1 MRNAPAQPSGV
12 SSTNRE
18 PVVAVMPYVSALA
31 ASELFSSLDAE
42 EFERLSAE
50 VEPLHVPGGRVL
62 FNQRDA
68 ADCLYVVVSG
78 RLRVSLERSDGSE
91 QSLGEVG
98 RGDVVGEMALL
109 TGQRRSATARAI
121 RDTDLLRLR
130 ADAFNR
136 LIEQHPAT
144 MMRVTRR
151 IVMRYQNA
159 LRSPAGSTRGSVTT
173 VALIPTARDVPLS
186 EFTKRLVQTLAA
198 SGPVLRLNSDV
209 VDETLGPQSAQTPRD
224 HARNAEVGSW
234 LVAQESRYN
243 AVVYE
248 ADLERS
254 AWTSRCIR
262 QADRI
267 LLVAAEDV
275 GPGLGPIELG
285 MQREGAD
292 NTAVQMELVILHRE
306 GRYLYPGTEA
316 WLVPRRVHRHH
327 HLVMDDAA
335 GFARLVRL
343 LTGAATG
350 VVLGGGGARSFAQ
363 IGVLRALHEAGIAID
378 MIGGTSMGAYLAA
391 QHALGW
397 DTDRMREW
405 NTYLWAKLRPLKE
418 YTLPFVGLTNPKSF
432 IRTTRETYGEANIED
447 LGIPFF
453 CCSSNITRA
462 RVEVHD
468 RGPIWRWLG
477 ASIAVP
483 GIAPPLFE
491 DGDLLV
497 DGAVLDNLP
506 IDVMRQRCDGAVI
519 AVDVSPVEDLRTDP
533 IYRMCPSSWQILA
546 NRLNPLGQP
555 LKVPSIFEILS
566 RCASLSSVQQVDAM
580 RVLADLYIH
589 PPTERFSMFDWDRV
603 DEMAEAGYE
612 HARRVLAQWQG
623 SAAARQP
630 RGSLPLR
637 VTSGAEVV

>member
-1 MRNAPAQPSGV
+1 VGV
-12 SSTNRE
+12 T
-18 PVVAVMPYVSALA
+18 PYVSALA
-31 ASELFSSLDAE
+31 ASELFSSLDADE
-42 EFERLSAE
+42 LERLSAE
-50 VEPLHVPGGRVL
+50 VEPLHLPGGRVL

-78 RLRVSLERSDGSE
+78 RLRVSLEHSDGTE
-91 QSLGEVG
+91 QPLGEVG

-109 TGQRRSATARAI
+109 TGHARSATARAV

-136 LIEQHPAT
+136 LIEQHPAM

-151 IVMRYQNA
+151 IIMRYQDA
-159 LRSPAGSTRGSVTT
+159 LRSPSGAARGTVTT
-173 VALIPTARDVPLS
+173 IAVVPTARDVPLS
-186 EFTKRLVQTLAA
+186 AFTKRLVRALAEA
-198 SGPVLRLNSDV
+198 GPVLRLNSEV
-209 VDETLGPQSAQTPRD
+209 VDQALGPGTAQTPRD

-243 AVVYE
+243 TVVYE

-254 AWTSRCIR
+254 AWTSRCVR
-262 QADRI
+262 QADRV
-267 LLVAAEDV
+267 LVLAADDL
-275 GPGLGPIELG
+275 GSALGPIELG

-292 NTAVQMELVILHRE
+292 NSAVRMELVILHRE
-306 GRYLYPGTEA
+306 TRPLYPGTAA
-316 WLVPRRVHRHH
+316 WLAPRRGYRHH
-327 HLVMDDAA
+327 HLVLDDTA

-343 LTGAATG
+343 LTGTATG

-363 IGVLRALHEAGIAID
+363 IGVLQALREAEIAID

-391 QHALGW
+391 EQALGW
-397 DTDRMREW
+397 DTARMREW
-405 NTYLWAKLRPLKE
+405 NTYLWATLRPLKE

-432 IRTTRETYGEANIED
+432 IRTARETYGEANIED

-491 DGDLLV
+491 GGDLLV

-506 IDVMRQRCDGAVI
+506 IDVMRQRCDGTVI
-519 AVDVSPVEDLRTDP
+519 AVDVSPVEDLRADP
-533 IYRMCPSSWQILA
+533 VWRLCPSSWQILA
-546 NRLNPLGQP
+546 NRLNPLAPP

-566 RCASLSSVQQVDAM
+566 RCASLASVQQVDAM
-580 RVLADLYIH
+580 RALADLYIH

-603 DEMAEAGYE
+603 AEMADVGYE
-612 HARRVLAQWQG
+612 HGQRVLEEWQR
-623 SAAARQP
+623 SVAVRQA

-637 VTSGAEVV
+637 VTSAAEVV